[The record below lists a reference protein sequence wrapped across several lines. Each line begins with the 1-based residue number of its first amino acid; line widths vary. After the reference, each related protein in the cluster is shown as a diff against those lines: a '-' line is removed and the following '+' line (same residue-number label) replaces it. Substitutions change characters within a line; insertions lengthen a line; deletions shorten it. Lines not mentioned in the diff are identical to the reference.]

1 MIEMVFAIL
10 MIQNGSVIEYVPQK
24 SLASCLSE
32 KRHITRNIGE
42 EQEGIYM
49 ECREITAELY
59 DDCVA
64 GQCMT
69 KIKRIID

>member
-10 MIQNGSVIEYVPQK
+10 MVQNGSVIEYVPQK

-32 KRHITRNIGE
+32 KRQIMRNIGE
-42 EQEGIYM
+42 EQQGIYM
-49 ECREITAELY
+49 ECREISAEIY

-64 GQCMT
+64 GQCRT

>member
-10 MIQNGSVIEYVPQK
+10 MIQNGSIIEYVPQK
-24 SLASCLSE
+24 SLATCLSE

-59 DDCVA
+59 EDCVA
-64 GQCMT
+64 NNCRT
-69 KIKRIID
+69 KIKRIIN